1 MVDLRPFPI
10 SLACRHL
17 TLPGSLLKKRQV
29 RAEGSLA
36 NGNLGVSSSNKG
48 KEKVLVREGR
58 EEMKEFG
65 RAVV

>member
-1 MVDLRPFPI
+1 M
-10 SLACRHL
+10 
-17 TLPGSLLKKRQV
+17 KKRQV
-29 RAEGSLA
+29 SAEESLG
-36 NGNLGVSSSNKG
+36 NGNLGVGSSNKG